1 MEGNFN
7 IKRLWIEKDQNH
19 KRAWQDLLYR
29 SGINLEENVE
39 YTVGLYDGDRLIGTG
54 SIAGNV
60 LKCIAID
67 REYTGGRA
75 INLLTSHLMDV
86 VFERGNDGCYIYTKP
101 SASKSFEYLGF
112 KEIARVPNELVF
124 MEKAVFGFP
133 KFLEALKEK
142 RVEGNEIAGI
152 VMNANPFTNGH
163 LHLVETAAK
172 ENDVVHLFVLS
183 EDASVFPAEDRY
195 ELVKKGVAH
204 LDNVYVHRTGN
215 YMVSMA
221 TFPSY
226 FLKETADVTKIHATL
241 DAIIFKKY
249 IAPTLSITR
258 RYVGEEPYSISTN
271 IYNQSMAEVFEGNP
285 QLVVIP
291 RKKAGDSVI
300 SASRVRKLLAE
311 GNLEEIKSL
320 VPDTTYEYLLSPKG
334 EMIRNKLTKRSE
346 FYGKIG
352 D

>member
-1 MEGNFN
+1 METDLK
-7 IKRLWIEKDQNH
+7 IKRLWINKDKAH
-19 KRAWQDLLYR
+19 KKAWEAFLYR
-29 SGINLEENVE
+29 AGISIEENVE
-39 YTVGLYDGDRLIGTG
+39 YTIGLYDRDRLIGTG

-67 REYTGGRA
+67 EEYTGGRA
-75 INLLTSHLMDV
+75 INILISHLMDV
-86 VFERGNDGCYIYTKP
+86 VFERGYTGCYVYTKP

-112 KEIARVPNELVF
+112 KEIARVTDKLVF

-249 IAPTLSITR
+249 IAPTLSISR
-258 RYVGEEPYSISTN
+258 RYVGEEPYSLSTN
-271 IYNQSMAEVFEGNP
+271 IYNQSMAEVFDGNP
-285 QLVVIP
+285 QLIVIP
-291 RKKAGDSVI
+291 RKKAGGSVI
-300 SASRVRKLLAE
+300 SASRVRKLLEE
-311 GNLEEIKSL
+311 GRLEEIKLL
-320 VPDTTYEYLLSPKG
+320 VPNTTYEYLISPKG
-334 EMIRNKLTKRSE
+334 QMVRNKLMKKE
-346 FYGKIG
+346 
-352 D
+352 

>member
-1 MEGNFN
+1 MEVDLK
-7 IKRLWIEKDQNH
+7 IKRLWIEKDKEH
-19 KRAWQDLLYR
+19 RKAWKDLLNK
-29 SGINLEENVE
+29 SGINIEENVE

-67 REYTGGRA
+67 KEYTGGRA
-75 INLLTSHLMDV
+75 INLLASHLMNV
-86 VFERGNDGCYIYTKP
+86 VFERGNNGCYVYTKP
-101 SASKSFEYLGF
+101 SATKSFEYLGF
-112 KEIARVPNELVF
+112 KEIARVPDELVF
-124 MEKAVFGFP
+124 MEKAVYGFP
-133 KFLEALKEK
+133 QFLEDLKKEK
-142 RVEGNEIAGI
+142 VEGSSIASI

-183 EDASVFPAEDRY
+183 EDASVFPAEDRFN
-195 ELVKKGVAH
+195 LVKKGVAH

-226 FLKETADVTKIHATL
+226 FLKETSNVTKIHATL

-249 IAPTLSITR
+249 IAPALSITR
-258 RYVGEEPYSISTN
+258 RYVSEEPYSISTN
-271 IYNQSMAEVFEGNP
+271 IYNQSMAEVFDGNP
-285 QLVVIP
+285 QLIVIP
-291 RKKAGDSVI
+291 RKKAGDSII

-311 GNLEEIKSL
+311 GNLEKIKDL
-320 VPDTTYEYLLSPKG
+320 VPPTTYEYLISPKG
-334 EMIRNKLTKRSE
+334 EKIRNKLAKKE
-346 FYGKIG
+346 
-352 D
+352 